1 MENTKDIS
9 CDRLGDL
16 ISSALRDE
24 RAQMRLPPDFSS
36 RLVRRIRSRSSSGN
50 TDMTNS
56 RGRLLRTAASIAA
69 VASFA
74 AFAAWIGN
82 AIIGS
87 DALPNAQEPT
97 TGDTNMIMAKK
108 VAALAGAAVLTVSAP
123 AAKLSSEPTFIF
135 LKPET
140 SSFWNTATNSS
151 MTLPIDYPNGASV
164 ATLSVKGVDYYRTYL
179 NITEDS
185 FDLELPAPDSPKTEN
200 VYDLTLT
207 FNDGTVR
214 TAKLGLIQGLDSGA
228 KGSARCLAPADGR
241 VWNTAKYRAVL
252 PIPHGMESF
261 SVKLN
266 DGAWE
271 NIDPGLN
278 GAQGWYALSP
288 IRRGDSISLSY
299 IADGMSHVA
308 LLLGGGDGFFVIMK

>member
-1 MENTKDIS
+1 VENTKDIS

-24 RAQMRLPPDFSS
+24 RARMKLPPDFSS
-36 RLVRRIRSRSSSGN
+36 RLERRIKSRSSTGN
-50 TDMTNS
+50 TGTTNG
-56 RGRLLRTAASIAA
+56 RGRLLRIAASIAA
-69 VASFA
+69 VASFV

-261 SVKLN
+261 SVRLN

-308 LLLGGGDGFFVIMK
+308 SLLGGGDGFFVIMK

>member
-9 CDRLGDL
+9 RDRLGDL

-24 RAQMRLPPDFSS
+24 RARMKLPPDFSS
-36 RLVRRIRSRSSSGN
+36 RLERRIKSRSSTGN
-50 TDMTNS
+50 TGTTNG
-56 RGRLLRTAASIAA
+56 RGRLLRIAASIAA

-164 ATLSVKGVDYYRTYL
+164 ATLSVKGVDYDRTYL

-261 SVKLN
+261 SVRLN

-308 LLLGGGDGFFVIMK
+308 SLLGGGDGFFVIMK

>member
-24 RAQMRLPPDFSS
+24 RARMKLPPDFSS
-36 RLVRRIRSRSSSGN
+36 RLERRIKSRSSTGN
-50 TDMTNS
+50 TGTTNG
-56 RGRLLRTAASIAA
+56 RGRLLRIAASIAA

-261 SVKLN
+261 SVKLI

-271 NIDPGLN
+271 NIEPGLN
-278 GAQGWYALSP
+278 GAQGCYALSP

-308 LLLGGGDGFFVIMK
+308 SLLGGGDGFFVIMK

>member
-9 CDRLGDL
+9 RDRLGDL

-24 RAQMRLPPDFSS
+24 RAWMKLPPDFSS
-36 RLVRRIRSRSSSGN
+36 RLERRIKSRSSTGN
-50 TDMTNS
+50 TGTTNG
-56 RGRLLRTAASIAA
+56 RGRLLRIAASIAA

-82 AIIGS
+82 AIIGN

-164 ATLSVKGVDYYRTYL
+164 ATLSVKGVDYDRTYL

-308 LLLGGGDGFFVIMK
+308 SLLGGGDGFFVIMK

>member
-9 CDRLGDL
+9 RDRLGDL
-16 ISSALRDE
+16 ISAALRDE

-82 AIIGS
+82 AIIGN

-200 VYDLTLT
+200 VYDLTLM

-261 SVKLN
+261 SVRLN

-308 LLLGGGDGFFVIMK
+308 SLLGGGDGFFVIMK

>member
-9 CDRLGDL
+9 RDRLGDL

-24 RAQMRLPPDFSS
+24 RARMKLPPDFSS
-36 RLVRRIRSRSSSGN
+36 RLERRIKSRSSTGN
-50 TDMTNS
+50 TGTTNG
-56 RGRLLRTAASIAA
+56 RGRLLRIAASIAA

-252 PIPHGMESF
+252 PIPYGMESF
-261 SVKLN
+261 SVRLN

-308 LLLGGGDGFFVIMK
+308 SLLGGGDGFFVIMK